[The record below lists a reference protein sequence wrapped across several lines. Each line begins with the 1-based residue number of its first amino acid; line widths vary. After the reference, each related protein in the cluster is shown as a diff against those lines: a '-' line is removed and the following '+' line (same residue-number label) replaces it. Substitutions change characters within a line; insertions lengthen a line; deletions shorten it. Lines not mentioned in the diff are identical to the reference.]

1 MSLVMVAN
9 KTMDYFIFTNY
20 LLQHN
25 KKYYYDN

>member
-1 MSLVMVAN
+1 MVAN